1 MPESPALLAAVTYGW
16 LALLVASPLLVAA
29 AGRVRAALAGILV
42 AAHLSMAFTLQIG
55 VFPVVSATALLPFC
69 PPFVWDRIESLAAPE
84 IGRFRSMAERL
95 LRSLRSTRPG
105 STLVDLA
112 SKIVPDRATRER
124 LVAVI
129 AALLLVSL
137 LAWTAMGSESSTRQ
151 SPSWRCQI
159 RPRATGI
166 CSRRSRRRPTRSCS
180 RRRRPPTATG
190 PMRCTATR
198 SRPTAPRPT
207 RGDIPPPAGGST
219 SLLSADDTDRIDA
232 TLAHLCDRAAGFSG
246 AETEAVTVSAVEVD
260 VVGSEEG
267 RSEKPVRVSAGE
279 KERASMVNAS
289 DRSRLTI
296 SQSPVRPRST
306 SRSRS
311 RSPRRVCSRRTF
323 VWGGRRYR
331 WRSLFDVEVLTV

>member
-95 LRSLRSTRPG
+95 LRSLPVDATRIDPRRSGLQNCSRQSDPRTSRRRHRRAPAR
-105 STLVDLA
+105 LAARVDRHGVGVVDA
-112 SKIVPDRATRER
+112 PRARRGGVRSGRER
-124 LVAVI
+124 LGYVRAGAAVDRRARALATATTADGDRTDALHGDPVA
-129 AALLLVSL
+129 
-137 LAWTAMGSESSTRQ
+137 TDRT
-151 SPSWRCQI
+151 PSDAR
-159 RPRATGI
+159 GY
-166 CSRRSRRRPTRSCS
+166 
-180 RRRRPPTATG
+180 PTA
-190 PMRCTATR
+190 RWR
-198 SRPTAPRPT
+198 KHF
-207 RGDIPPPAGGST
+207 

-260 VVGSEEG
+260 VVGSEEIW
-267 RSEKPVRVSAGE
+267 V
-279 KERASMVNAS
+279 
-289 DRSRLTI
+289 RSR
-296 SQSPVRPRST
+296 
-306 SRSRS
+306 
-311 RSPRRVCSRRTF
+311 
-323 VWGGRRYR
+323 YA
-331 WRSLFDVEVLTV
+331 

>member
-1 MPESPALLAAVTYGW
+1 MARGRGGRDRLPPHVPPRPARGTDAESPALLAAVTYGW

-137 LAWTAMGSESSTRQ
+137 LAWTAMGVGVVDAPEPVVAVSDPAESDWDMFAPEPPSTD
-151 SPSWRCQI
+151 
-159 RPRATGI
+159 ALVLA
-166 CSRRSRRRPTRSCS
+166 
-180 RRRRPPTATG
+180 TAT
-190 PMRCTATR
+190 TADGDRTDALHGDPVATDR
-198 SRPTAPRPT
+198 TPSDAR
-207 RGDIPPPAGGST
+207 DIPPPAGGST
-219 SLLSADDTDRIDA
+219 SRCCRPTI
-232 TLAHLCDRAAGFSG
+232 
-246 AETEAVTVSAVEVD
+246 
-260 VVGSEEG
+260 
-267 RSEKPVRVSAGE
+267 PI
-279 KERASMVNAS
+279 ASTR
-289 DRSRLTI
+289 RSR
-296 SQSPVRPRST
+296 T
-306 SRSRS
+306 SVTAQRDF
-311 RSPRRVCSRRTF
+311 PARRRR
-323 VWGGRRYR
+323 R
-331 WRSLFDVEVLTV
+331 